1 MWPPAALDFLR
12 ELESNNDRDW
22 FKANR
27 SRYEQS
33 LVAPARELADQL
45 THLGQPRF
53 FRPYNN
59 LRYRPGPPIKE
70 HLAVAIGYGTGG
82 AYYFEL
88 SLDGL
93 FVGAGLHHPAPDQLE
108 RFRGAIDDDHE
119 AGGFERAVRRAHTG
133 GLSLAEPQLK
143 RAPRGYPTN
152 HPRVDLLRLKS
163 ITVAHR
169 HPLEDWLHE
178 PECDQR
184 VKSELEAA
192 APLVRWLAE
201 TVGPSTLPP
210 RR

>member
-70 HLAVAIGYGTGG
+70 HLAVAIEAFQQRLEIALRQRGRPMPVHIVRVERKEGVN
-82 AYYFEL
+82 
-88 SLDGL
+88 
-93 FVGAGLHHPAPDQLE
+93 VGIDPALK
-108 RFRGAIDDDHE
+108 
-119 AGGFERAVRRAHTG
+119 AV
-133 GLSLAEPQLK
+133 P
-143 RAPRGYPTN
+143 
-152 HPRVDLLRLKS
+152 
-163 ITVAHR
+163 I
-169 HPLEDWLHE
+169 
-178 PECDQR
+178 
-184 VKSELEAA
+184 
-192 APLVRWLAE
+192 
-201 TVGPSTLPP
+201 
-210 RR
+210 